1 MTDSIDTSWDYVIAG
16 AGSAGCVLAARL
28 SEDPKVRVLLLEAG
42 PEDRSIWLKMPA
54 GMSRVVWGDRYSW
67 AFTSAPEPHLEN
79 RRLGHPRG
87 KVVGGSSSIN
97 GMVWL
102 RGHARD
108 FDGWAQL
115 GARGWS
121 YEDVLPYF
129 CRSETAP
136 ADTDSLRGKGGPIR
150 ITRGDVEAS
159 PLAKAFVEA
168 GVEAGYPRTRDF
180 NGSQQEG
187 FGAVER
193 STWRGRRWSAAH
205 AYLNPV
211 RNRPNLTVITGAHV
225 LGIELEGQRATGL
238 RYAQT
243 GRGNLATRATG
254 LRYAEV
260 GREYLATSREVIL
273 CGGAIGSP
281 HILQLSGIGPRE
293 HLEAAGIKVRHALSG
308 VGENLNDHPDLVI
321 QHLCKQPVS
330 LYPVTR
336 APRSWLAG
344 VEWILKGSGPAATN
358 HFEAGGFITSRSEVD
373 QPDIQFT
380 FMPLAVVP
388 GGTDVLAEHAFQVH
402 IDLMRPRS
410 RGHVRTMNSD
420 PFQAPEILFNYL
432 DDPQDLADLRAGVR
446 RLREILSR
454 PALAP
459 FAGAELFPG
468 PAVQTDDEIDRWI
481 RQTLETCYH
490 PVGTCRMGT
499 ADDPGAVVDPECRV
513 RGLEG
518 LRVVD
523 ASIMP
528 AIVSANTNASTIMI
542 AEKAADIIRGRTP
555 LRAAEPTNQSPA
567 QNLIRRIST

>member
-1 MTDSIDTSWDYVIAG
+1 MSGGADTSWDYVIAG

-28 SEDPKVRVLLLEAG
+28 TEDPACRVLLLEAG
-42 PEDRSIWLKMPA
+42 PEDRSIWLRMPA
-54 GMSRVVWGDRYSW
+54 GMSRVVWGERYSW

-87 KVVGGSSSIN
+87 KVLGGSSSIN

-102 RGHARD
+102 RGHPRD

-129 CRSETAP
+129 CRAETAP
-136 ADTDSLRGKGGPIR
+136 VAADPLRGGGGPIR
-150 ITRGDVEAS
+150 VTRGDINAS
-159 PLAKAFVEA
+159 PLAKAFVAA
-168 GVEAGYPRTRDF
+168 GIEAGYPETTDF

-205 AYLNPV
+205 AYLNPA
-211 RNRPNLTVITGAHV
+211 RSRPNLTVITGAHV
-225 LGIELEGQRATGL
+225 LGIDIEGQRAKGI
-238 RYAQT
+238 RYAKA
-243 GRGNLATRATG
+243 GRKHVAA
-254 LRYAEV
+254 AH
-260 GREYLATSREVIL
+260 EVIL

-281 HILQLSGIGPRE
+281 HILQLSGIGSPR
-293 HLEAAGIKVRHALSG
+293 HLEAAGIKVRHALPG

-321 QHLCKQPVS
+321 QHACKQPVS

-344 VEWILKGSGPAATN
+344 AEWMLKGSGPAATN
-358 HFEAGGFITSRSEVD
+358 HFEAGGFITSRRELD

-388 GGTDVLAEHAFQVH
+388 GGTDVLAKHAFQVH

-410 RGHVRTMNSD
+410 RGHVRTTSGN
-420 PFQAPEILFNYL
+420 PFEAPEIMFNYL
-432 DDPQDLADLRAGVR
+432 DDPQDLADLRAGVHL
-446 RLREILSR
+446 LRDVLSR

-459 FAGAELFPG
+459 FTGAELFPG
-468 PAVQTDDEIDRWI
+468 PAVRTDEKIDRWI

-490 PVGTCRMGT
+490 PVGTCRMGA

-513 RGLEG
+513 RGLDG

-555 LRAAEPTNQSPA
+555 LRAILAEN
-567 QNLIRRIST
+567 QNLTRRTSA

>member
-1 MTDSIDTSWDYVIAG
+1 MTERTDLSWDYVIAG

-28 SEDPKVRVLLLEAG
+28 SEDPAVSVLLLEAG
-42 PEDRSIWLKMPA
+42 PEDRSIWLRMPA

-67 AFTSAPEPHLEN
+67 AFTSAPEPHLAN

-102 RGHARD
+102 RGNPRD
-108 FDGWAQL
+108 YDGWAQL

-136 ADTDSLRGKGGPIR
+136 EDTKALRGKGGPIR
-150 ITRGDVEAS
+150 ITRGNVEAS
-159 PLAKAFVEA
+159 PLAKAFVDA
-168 GVEAGYPRTRDF
+168 GVEAGYPRNRDF
-180 NGSQQEG
+180 NGAEQEG

-193 STWRGRRWSAAH
+193 STWKGRRWSAAH
-205 AYLNPV
+205 AYLKPV
-211 RNRPNLTVITGAHV
+211 RNRPNLTVISGAHV
-225 LGIELEGQRATGL
+225 TEVVLDGKRATGL
-238 RYAQT
+238 RYTDQPHLSTRTTAF
-243 GRGNLATRATG
+243 GNMAGTPQKLATAR
-254 LRYAEV
+254 
-260 GREYLATSREVIL
+260 REVIL

-281 HILQLSGIGPRE
+281 HILQLSGIGSPE
-293 HLEAAGIKVRHALSG
+293 HLEAAGIPVRHVLPG

-321 QHLCKQPVS
+321 QHVCKQPVS

-344 VEWILKGSGPAATN
+344 VEWILKGTGPAATN
-358 HFEAGGFITSRSEVD
+358 HFEAGGFISSRPEIEH
-373 QPDIQFT
+373 PDIQYT

-388 GGTDVLAEHAFQVH
+388 GGIDVRMEHAFQVH

-410 RGHVRTMNSD
+410 RGHVRAVSANSM
-420 PFQAPEILFNYL
+420 QAPEIMFNYL

-446 RLREILSR
+446 LLRDILSQ
-454 PALAP
+454 PALSP

-468 PAVQTDDEIDRWI
+468 PAIETDEQIDQWI
-481 RQTLETCYH
+481 RDTLETCYH
-490 PVGTCRMGT
+490 PVGTCRMGA

-528 AIVSANTNASTIMI
+528 AIVSANTNATTIMI
-542 AEKAADIIRGRTP
+542 AEKAADIIRGRAP
-555 LRAAEPTNQSPA
+555 PSAASDNHSQ
-567 QNLIRRIST
+567 RISA

>member
-1 MTDSIDTSWDYVIAG
+1 MTGRYAIDLSGPTSKSIAEGHWDYVIAG

-28 SEDPKVRVLLLEAG
+28 SEDPAVRVLLLEAG
-42 PEDRSIWLKMPA
+42 PEDRSIWLRMPA

-67 AFTSAPEPHLEN
+67 AFTSAPEPHLGN

-102 RGHARD
+102 RGHPRD
-108 FDGWAQL
+108 YDGWAQL

-129 CRSETAP
+129 CRSETSPDDVEA
-136 ADTDSLRGKGGPIR
+136 LRGKNGPIR
-150 ITRGDVEAS
+150 ITRGKVEAS
-159 PLAKAFVEA
+159 PLATAFIEA
-168 GVEAGYPRTRDF
+168 GVEAGYPRTPDF
-180 NGSQQEG
+180 NGAQQEG

-193 STWRGRRWSAAH
+193 STWMGRRWSAAH

-211 RNRPNLTVITGAHV
+211 RNRANLTVISSAHV
-225 LGIELEGQRATGL
+225 LGVMLDGKRATGV
-238 RYAQT
+238 RYLK
-243 GRGNLATRATG
+243 G
-254 LRYAEV
+254 
-260 GREYLATSREVIL
+260 GREHVANASGEVIL
-273 CGGAIGSP
+273 SGGAIGSP
-281 HILQLSGIGPRE
+281 HVLHLSGIGSPK
-293 HLEAAGIKVRHALSG
+293 HLQAAGITVRHALPG

-321 QHLCKQPVS
+321 QHACKQPVS
-330 LYPVTR
+330 LYPVTK

-344 VEWILKGSGPAATN
+344 VEWLLKGTGPAATN
-358 HFEAGGFITSRSEVD
+358 HFEAGGFITSRPEIEH
-373 QPDIQFT
+373 PDIQYT

-388 GGTDVLAEHAFQVH
+388 GGVDVRMEHAFQVH

-410 RGHVRTMNSD
+410 RGHVRAVSPNPM
-420 PFQAPEILFNYL
+420 QAPEILFNYL

-446 RLREILSR
+446 LLRDILSR
-454 PALAP
+454 PALSP

-468 PAVQTDDEIDRWI
+468 PSIETDEQIDQWI
-481 RQTLETCYH
+481 RETLETCYH
-490 PVGTCRMGT
+490 PVGTCRMGA

-528 AIVSANTNASTIMI
+528 AIVSANTNATAIMI

-555 LRAAEPTNQSPA
+555 LRASTEDTDENPNT
-567 QNLIRRIST
+567 RISA

>member
-1 MTDSIDTSWDYVIAG
+1 MTGSGDRSWDYVIAG

-28 SEDPKVRVLLLEAG
+28 SEDPACRVLLLEAG
-42 PEDRSIWLKMPA
+42 PEDRSLWLRMPA
-54 GMSRVVWGDRYSW
+54 GMSKVVWGERYSW
-67 AFTSAPEPHLEN
+67 AFTSAPEPHLNN

-87 KVVGGSSSIN
+87 KVLGGSSSIN

-102 RGHARD
+102 RGHPRD

-129 CRSETAP
+129 RRSESAP
-136 ADTDSLRGKGGPIR
+136 YDRDGLRGTTGPIR
-150 ITRGDVEAS
+150 ITPGELVAS
-159 PLAKAFVEA
+159 PLARAFVEA
-168 GVEAGYPRTRDF
+168 GIEAGYPRTHDF
-180 NGSQQEG
+180 NGIQQEG

-211 RNRPNLTVITGAHV
+211 RHRSNLSVVTAAHV
-225 LGIELEGQRATGL
+225 TGIVLDGRRATGV
-238 RYAQT
+238 RYMVNGQEKQAWA
-243 GRGNLATRATG
+243 G
-254 LRYAEV
+254 
-260 GREYLATSREVIL
+260 EVIL
-273 CGGAIGSP
+273 SGGAIGSP
-281 HILQLSGIGPRE
+281 HVLQLSGIGPAK
-293 HLEAAGIKVRHALSG
+293 HLEAAGIRVRHELAG

-321 QHLCKQPVS
+321 QHACRQPVS

-344 VEWILKGSGPAATN
+344 AEWMIRGSGPAATN
-358 HFEAGGFITSRSEVD
+358 HFEAGGFVRSRPELD
-373 QPDIQFT
+373 QPDIQYT

-388 GGTDVLAEHAFQVH
+388 GGTDVLAKHAFQVH
-402 IDLMRPRS
+402 LDLMRPRS
-410 RGHVRTMNSD
+410 RGHVRAKSGD
-420 PFQAPEILFNYL
+420 AFQAPEILFNYL

-446 RLREILSR
+446 ILRDILSR
-454 PALAP
+454 PALTP
-459 FAGAELFPG
+459 FSGAELFPG
-468 PAVQTDDEIDRWI
+468 ASVRTDEEIDQWI

-490 PVGTCRMGT
+490 PVGTCRMGD
-499 ADDPGAVVDPECRV
+499 ANDPGAVVDPQCRV

-528 AIVSANTNASTIMI
+528 AIVSANTNASTIMM
-542 AEKAADIIRGRTP
+542 AEKASDIIRGRTP
-555 LRAAEPTNQSPA
+555 LSGTVTQPEEQA
-567 QNLIRRIST
+567 RRTSA

>member
-1 MTDSIDTSWDYVIAG
+1 MTGSAGRSFDYVIAG

-28 SEDPKVRVLLLEAG
+28 SEDPACRVLLLEAG
-42 PEDRSIWLKMPA
+42 PEDRSIWLRMPA

-87 KVVGGSSSIN
+87 KVIGGSSSIN

-102 RGHARD
+102 RGHPRD

-129 CRSETAP
+129 CRSETGPSA
-136 ADTDSLRGKGGPIR
+136 ADPLRGQDGPIR
-150 ITRGDVEAS
+150 ITRGDVDSS
-159 PLAKAFVEA
+159 PLARAFVAA
-168 GVEAGYPRTRDF
+168 GIEAGYPRTGDF

-193 STWRGRRWSAAH
+193 STWRGRRFSAAH
-205 AYLNPV
+205 AYLNPA
-211 RNRPNLTVITGAHV
+211 RERSNLTVITNAHI
-225 LGIELEGQRATGL
+225 LGIELK
-238 RYAQT
+238 
-243 GRGNLATRATG
+243 GRRATG

-260 GREYLATSREVIL
+260 GRGHLATRATGYRHSRLRREHLVTAREVIL

-281 HILQLSGIGPRE
+281 HILQLSGIGPQK
-293 HLEAAGIKVRHALSG
+293 HLEAAGIKVHHALSG

-321 QHLCKQPVS
+321 QHACKQPVS
-330 LYPVTR
+330 LYRVTR

-344 VEWILKGSGPAATN
+344 LEWILKGSGPAATN
-358 HFEAGGFITSRSEVD
+358 HFEAGGFITTRPELD
-373 QPDIQFT
+373 HPDIQFT

-410 RGHVRTMNSD
+410 RGHVRAMNSD
-420 PFQAPEILFNYL
+420 PFQPPEILFNYL
-432 DDPQDLADLRAGVR
+432 DDPQDLADLRAGVLL
-446 RLREILSR
+446 LRDVLSR

-459 FAGAELFPG
+459 FTGAELFPG
-468 PAVQTDDEIDRWI
+468 PAVRTNEEIDRWI

-490 PVGTCRMGT
+490 PVGTCRMGD
-499 ADDPGAVVDPECRV
+499 ANDPGAVVDPECRV
-513 RGLEG
+513 HGLEG

-555 LRAAEPTNQSPA
+555 LPAAEPTSEDSA
-567 QNLIRRIST
+567 RRASA

>member
-1 MTDSIDTSWDYVIAG
+1 MIGRADMSWDYVIAG

-28 SEDPKVRVLLLEAG
+28 SEDPDIRVLLLEAG

-54 GMSRVVWGDRYSW
+54 GMSRVVWGTRYSW
-67 AFTSAPEPHLEN
+67 AFTSAPEPHLGN

-102 RGHARD
+102 RGHPRD

-129 CRSETAP
+129 CRSESAP
-136 ADTDSLRGKGGPIR
+136 AEADTLRGKAGPIR
-150 ITRGDVEAS
+150 ITRGDVGVS
-159 PLAKAFVEA
+159 PLATAFVEA

-180 NGSQQEG
+180 NGGQQEG

-193 STWRGRRWSAAH
+193 STWRGCRWSTAR
-205 AYLNPV
+205 AYLKPA
-211 RNRPNLTVITGAHV
+211 RSRPNLTVITGAHA
-225 LGIELEGQRATGL
+225 LGVELEGQRATGL
-238 RYAQT
+238 RYSK
-243 GRGNLATRATG
+243 G
-254 LRYAEV
+254 
-260 GREYLATSREVIL
+260 GREHVAKASREVIL
-273 CGGAIGSP
+273 SSGSIGSP
-281 HILQLSGIGPRE
+281 HILQLSGIGPRA
-293 HLEAAGIKVRHALSG
+293 HLEAAGIAVRHALPG

-321 QHLCKQPVS
+321 QHVCKQPVS

-344 VEWILKGSGPAATN
+344 VEWLLKGSGPAATN
-358 HFEAGGFITSRSEVD
+358 HFEAGGFITSRPELEH
-373 QPDIQFT
+373 PDIQFT

-388 GGTDVLAEHAFQVH
+388 GGVDVLAEHAFQVH

-410 RGHVRTMNSD
+410 RGHVRTVSTD
-420 PFQAPEILFNYL
+420 PFQPPEILFNYL
-432 DDPQDLADLRAGVR
+432 ADPQDLADLRAGVR
-446 RLREILSR
+446 LLRDILSR
-454 PALAP
+454 PALSP

-468 PAVQTDDEIDRWI
+468 PSIETDEEIDQWI
-481 RQTLETCYH
+481 RKTLETCYH
-490 PVGTCRMGT
+490 PVGTCRMG
-499 ADDPGAVVDPECRV
+499 ADDDPGAVVDPECRV
-513 RGLEG
+513 RGLDG

-555 LRAAEPTNQSPA
+555 LRAAEPTNQNPG
-567 QNLIRRIST
+567 QNPTRRISA

>member
-1 MTDSIDTSWDYVIAG
+1 MTDGSDMSWDYVIAG

-28 SEDPKVRVLLLEAG
+28 SEDPSCWVLLLEAG
-42 PEDRSIWLKMPA
+42 PEDRSIWLRMPA
-54 GMSRVVWGDRYSW
+54 GMSRVVWGTRYSW

-136 ADTDSLRGKGGPIR
+136 ADTDTLRGKGGPIR

-168 GVEAGYPRTRDF
+168 GVEAGYPKTTDF

-205 AYLNPV
+205 AYLNPA
-211 RNRPNLTVITGAHV
+211 RDRQNLTVITGAHV
-225 LGIELEGQRATGL
+225 LGVELEGQRATGL
-238 RYAQT
+238 RYS
-243 GRGNLATRATG
+243 RG
-254 LRYAEV
+254 
-260 GREYLATSREVIL
+260 GREHLARASREVIL
-273 CGGAIGSP
+273 SSGAIGSP

-293 HLEAAGIKVRHALSG
+293 HLEAAGITVRHALPG

-344 VEWILKGSGPAATN
+344 VEWLLKGSGPAATN
-358 HFEAGGFITSRSEVD
+358 HFEAGGFITSRPELD

-410 RGHVRTMNSD
+410 RGHVRTVNSD

-446 RLREILSR
+446 LLRDILSR

-468 PAVQTDDEIDRWI
+468 PAIQTDEEIDRWI

-490 PVGTCRMGT
+490 PVGTCRMGA

-513 RGLEG
+513 RGLER

-555 LRAAEPTNQSPA
+555 LRAQSMNEDPA
-567 QNLIRRIST
+567 QNSTRRISA

>member
-1 MTDSIDTSWDYVIAG
+1 MTGRAGMSWDYVIAG

-28 SEDPKVRVLLLEAG
+28 SEDPGCRVLLLEAG
-42 PEDRSIWLKMPA
+42 PEDRSLWLKMPA

-87 KVVGGSSSIN
+87 KVLGGSSSIN

-129 CRSETAP
+129 RRSESAP
-136 ADTDSLRGKGGPIR
+136 IADNALRGRDGPIR
-150 ITRGDVEAS
+150 ITLGDVEAS
-159 PLAKAFVEA
+159 PLARAFVEA
-168 GVEAGYPRTRDF
+168 GIEAGHPRTRDF

-193 STWRGRRWSAAH
+193 STWRGRRWSAAR
-205 AYLNPV
+205 AYLDPA
-211 RNRPNLTVITGAHV
+211 RQRPNLTVITEAHA
-225 LGIELEGQRATGL
+225 LGVELDGRRATGL
-238 RYAQT
+238 RYARG
-243 GRGNLATRATG
+243 GRDHLAKA
-254 LRYAEV
+254 
-260 GREYLATSREVIL
+260 REVIL

-281 HILQLSGIGPRE
+281 HILQLSGIGSQE
-293 HLEAAGIKVRHALSG
+293 HLEAAGIKVRHALPG

-321 QHLCKQPVS
+321 QHACKQPVS

-336 APRSWLAG
+336 APRSWFAG
-344 VEWILKGSGPAATN
+344 AEWMLKGSGPAATN
-358 HFEAGGFITSRSEVD
+358 HFEAGGFVTSRPELEH
-373 QPDIQFT
+373 PDIQFT

-410 RGHVRTMNSD
+410 RGHVRALSCD
-420 PFQAPEILFNYL
+420 PFEAPEILFNYL
-432 DDPQDLADLRAGVR
+432 DDPQDLADLRAGVHL
-446 RLREILSR
+446 LRDVLSQ

-468 PAVQTDDEIDRWI
+468 PAVRTDEEIDRWI
-481 RQTLETCYH
+481 RRTLETCYH
-490 PVGTCRMGT
+490 PVGTCRMGA

-542 AEKAADIIRGRTP
+542 AEKASDIIRGRTP
-555 LRAAEPTNQSPA
+555 MRAAQAINEEHAGRTSA
-567 QNLIRRIST
+567 